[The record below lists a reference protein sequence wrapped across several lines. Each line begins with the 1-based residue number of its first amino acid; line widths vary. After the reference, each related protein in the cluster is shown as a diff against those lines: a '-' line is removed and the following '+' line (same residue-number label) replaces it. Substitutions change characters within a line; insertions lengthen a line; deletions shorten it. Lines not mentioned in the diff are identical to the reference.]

1 MIKTQNNEIEVL
13 DPKMQGEGAEAKNG
27 TLVKKFGKKRNTGS
41 GMKRS
46 TRFEKIYLGII
57 FFLMYLPVAVVI
69 IFSFNE
75 SKLPVRLTG
84 FSLQWYE
91 KLFADSA
98 MMEALVNSLILGVA
112 SCAVSA
118 IIGTLG
124 AVGLSRIHWKTKGV
138 LEYISILP
146 LMIPEI
152 ILGMVLMA
160 FFYLLNLPFGML
172 TLLIG
177 HTVFCVPSKGTSK
190 TNTSLEIK
198 LVITVIPPG
207 GMENVLHQHCCHVFQ
222 CSGNYNSTNK

>member
-57 FFLMYLPVAVVI
+57 FCLMYLPVAVVI

-84 FSLQWYE
+84 FSFQWYE

-118 IIGTLG
+118 VIGTLG
-124 AVGLSRIHWKTKGV
+124 AVGLSRIHWKTKGA
-138 LEYISILP
+138 LEYISI
-146 LMIPEI
+146 
-152 ILGMVLMA
+152 
-160 FFYLLNLPFGML
+160 
-172 TLLIG
+172 
-177 HTVFCVPSKGTSK
+177 
-190 TNTSLEIK
+190 
-198 LVITVIPPG
+198 
-207 GMENVLHQHCCHVFQ
+207 
-222 CSGNYNSTNK
+222 

>member
-1 MIKTQNNEIEVL
+1 MIKIQNNEIEVL
-13 DPKMQGEGAEAKNG
+13 NPKMQGEGAEAKNG
-27 TLVKKFGKKRNTGS
+27 TLVKKFGKKRNTGF

-118 IIGTLG
+118 VIGTLG
-124 AVGLSRIHWKTKGV
+124 AVGLSRIHWKTKGA

-160 FFYLLNLPFGML
+160 LFLYAESALRNAYPADRTYGVLRSLYIDGSKSKAG
-172 TLLIG
+172 G
-177 HTVFCVPSKGTSK
+177 HGSFP
-190 TNTSLEIK
+190 
-198 LVITVIPPG
+198 
-207 GMENVLHQHCCHVFQ
+207 
-222 CSGNYNSTNK
+222 

>member
-1 MIKTQNNEIEVL
+1 MGLFFIADILGGNKVVLVGSLIQDQMTRGNNWPFAAALAVIMMILTTLMILLYRKVPMRKKWRGWMIKTQNNEIEVL

-91 KLFADSA
+91 KLSQ
-98 MMEALVNSLILGVA
+98 
-112 SCAVSA
+112 
-118 IIGTLG
+118 
-124 AVGLSRIHWKTKGV
+124 
-138 LEYISILP
+138 
-146 LMIPEI
+146 
-152 ILGMVLMA
+152 
-160 FFYLLNLPFGML
+160 
-172 TLLIG
+172 
-177 HTVFCVPSKGTSK
+177 TVP
-190 TNTSLEIK
+190 
-198 LVITVIPPG
+198 
-207 GMENVLHQHCCHVFQ
+207 
-222 CSGNYNSTNK
+222 

>member
-13 DPKMQGEGAEAKNG
+13 DPKMQGEGTEAKNG
-27 TLVKKFGKKRNTGS
+27 TLVKKFGKKRNAGS

-57 FFLMYLPVAVVI
+57 FFLMYLPVAVVV

-112 SCAVSA
+112 SCVVSA
-118 IIGTLG
+118 VIGTLG
-124 AVGLSRIHWKTKGV
+124 AVGL
-138 LEYISILP
+138 
-146 LMIPEI
+146 
-152 ILGMVLMA
+152 
-160 FFYLLNLPFGML
+160 
-172 TLLIG
+172 
-177 HTVFCVPSKGTSK
+177 
-190 TNTSLEIK
+190 
-198 LVITVIPPG
+198 
-207 GMENVLHQHCCHVFQ
+207 
-222 CSGNYNSTNK
+222 

>member
-13 DPKMQGEGAEAKNG
+13 DPKMQGEAAEAKNG

-98 MMEALVNSLILGVA
+98 LMEALVNSLILGMM
-112 SCAVSA
+112 AVMMF
-118 IIGTLG
+118 I
-124 AVGLSRIHWKTKGV
+124 
-138 LEYISILP
+138 
-146 LMIPEI
+146 
-152 ILGMVLMA
+152 
-160 FFYLLNLPFGML
+160 LLNYIP
-172 TLLIG
+172 
-177 HTVFCVPSKGTSK
+177 VFRQMRREAG
-190 TNTSLEIK
+190 EQR
-198 LVITVIPPG
+198 
-207 GMENVLHQHCCHVFQ
+207 EE
-222 CSGNYNSTNK
+222 

>member
-84 FSLQWYE
+84 FFPS
-91 KLFADSA
+91 S
-98 MMEALVNSLILGVA
+98 
-112 SCAVSA
+112 
-118 IIGTLG
+118 GT
-124 AVGLSRIHWKTKGV
+124 R
-138 LEYISILP
+138 
-146 LMIPEI
+146 
-152 ILGMVLMA
+152 
-160 FFYLLNLPFGML
+160 
-172 TLLIG
+172 
-177 HTVFCVPSKGTSK
+177 
-190 TNTSLEIK
+190 
-198 LVITVIPPG
+198 
-207 GMENVLHQHCCHVFQ
+207 
-222 CSGNYNSTNK
+222 NYSQTAP

>member
-98 MMEALVNSLILGVA
+98 MMEALVSSYRNFRRCRPVTDSLENKRRIGVHFHFA
-112 SCAVSA
+112 PYDTGNYSGYGADGIFLHAESA
-118 IIGTLG
+118 LRNAYSADWTY
-124 AVGLSRIHWKTKGV
+124 GV
-138 LEYISILP
+138 LRSLYIDGSKSKA
-146 LMIPEI
+146 
-152 ILGMVLMA
+152 G
-160 FFYLLNLPFGML
+160 
-172 TLLIG
+172 G
-177 HTVFCVPSKGTSK
+177 HGSFP
-190 TNTSLEIK
+190 
-198 LVITVIPPG
+198 
-207 GMENVLHQHCCHVFQ
+207 
-222 CSGNYNSTNK
+222 

>member
-27 TLVKKFGKKRNTGS
+27 TLVKKFGKKRNTGF

-118 IIGTLG
+118 VIGTFRRCRP
-124 AVGLSRIHWKTKGV
+124 VTD
-138 LEYISILP
+138 
-146 LMIPEI
+146 
-152 ILGMVLMA
+152 
-160 FFYLLNLPFGML
+160 
-172 TLLIG
+172 
-177 HTVFCVPSKGTSK
+177 
-190 TNTSLEIK
+190 SLENKRRIG
-198 LVITVIPPG
+198 VHFHFAPYDTGNHSGYGADGIF
-207 GMENVLHQHCCHVFQ
+207 LHAESALRNAYSADRTYGILHSLYIDGSKSQTCGHGSFP
-222 CSGNYNSTNK
+222 